1 MGVVSVEWFRSY
13 LSDRT
18 QMVNVNNASSDFQK
32 ITSGVPQGGIPGPLL
47 FLCYVNDMSMSI
59 SGECKLMLYAD
70 DSAILYS
77 HKDPRVISER
87 LGQELEPCSKW
98 LVDNK
103 LSLHLGK
110 TESILFGSKR
120 KLKKIKDFFC
130 YM

>member
-1 MGVVSVEWFRSY
+1 
-13 LSDRT
+13 
-18 QMVNVNNASSDFQK
+18 MVA
-32 ITSGVPQGGIPGPLL
+32 T
-47 FLCYVNDMSMSI
+47 I

-87 LGQELEPCSKW
+87 LGQELESCSKW

-103 LSLHLGK
+103 LPLRLGK

-120 KLKKIKDFFC
+120 KLKKIKDFLLHV
-130 YM
+130 MVRP